1 MKTIL
6 RVLVFP
12 AVALLAAAQNPPPPS
27 PRPSLP
33 PSSANA
39 DELAALERFLT
50 LSDEELAQ
58 MADAIARV
66 RAMTPPQ
73 RAALREQILS
83 YRRLPEPQRMKMR
96 QGWGWMPPEIQHG
109 WREMMQNATPEQR
122 TAIHTAMQSLPP
134 DEKMRYR
141 RKVVEDYLKAQAE
154 KK

>member
-6 RVLVFP
+6 RVLVLP
-12 AVALLAAAQNPPPPS
+12 AVSLLAAAQNSAPQSPRPAPPPPS
-27 PRPSLP
+27 
-33 PSSANA
+33 ANA
-39 DELAALERFLT
+39 DDLAALERFLA

-66 RAMTPPQ
+66 RGMTPAQ

-83 YRRLPEPQRMKMR
+83 YRRLPEPQRMQMR
-96 QGWGWMPPEIQHG
+96 QGWGWMPPEIQDG
-109 WREMMQNATPEQR
+109 WRDMMQNTTPEQR
-122 TAIHTAMQSLPP
+122 AAIHSAMQSLPP

-141 RKVVEDYLKAQAE
+141 RKVVEDYLKAKAE